1 MDHRSDRILGLDIA
15 GGRRQ
20 AVEVVIIENGARI
33 TSISSQLIDEKV
45 RQDSE
50 LNGTKNYFSIADNL
64 VMVKEISITNPDG
77 DKIEGQ
83 IEFELK
89 HSLTEDPER
98 FCYDTIATNQK
109 NRFICLLTRKTVL
122 SDMLAKDKNISG
134 FKMRGVALGLGF
146 LHYCDSQSGGLICLT
161 DFTDRRASLCFIN
174 DNRIVA
180 LGHFDWLRLTSG
192 SDRDMFRLAA
202 ELKTFLNFKLNSLV
216 KHYKD
221 VELESLY
228 ICGHSFTDE
237 DIEILERKLAL
248 KVSEPAIRQSC
259 LSDSVSETGISAVDF
274 LVALGLTVE

>member
-15 GGRRQ
+15 GGRRR
-20 AVEVVIIENGARI
+20 AVEVVITENGARI
-33 TSISSQLIDEKV
+33 TSIFSQLIDEKV

-50 LNGTKNYFSIADNL
+50 LNGTENYFSIADNQ
-64 VMVKEISITNPDG
+64 VMSTSFSNLWCCR
-77 DKIEGQ
+77 Q

-122 SDMLAKDKNISG
+122 SDMLAKDINISG
-134 FKMRGVALGLGF
+134 FKMRGAALGLGF
-146 LHYCDSQSGGLICLT
+146 LHYCDSQSGGMICLT
-161 DFTDRRASLCFIN
+161 DFSDRRASLCFIN
-174 DNRIVA
+174 DKRIVA

-248 KVSEPAIRQSC
+248 KVTEPVIKPSC